1 MSHSPDAAE
10 PIAAVPPIDVPPIDV
25 ALLDITEAVLE
36 RLLAVALAD
45 ADADEVT
52 PPLGASPGW
61 NADRVRWFLAY
72 HRAAA
77 AGLDGPAREKT
88 WAVTTGGTLAGAVR
102 LKAVSAPGTAVG
114 SLALETGIWL
124 RRSLRGR
131 GIGRAALQLV
141 TLQAAATGA
150 AVLTADTATDNAA
163 ARSLLAGLGSTLAAD
178 GTRVTARIPLP

>member
-1 MSHSPDAAE
+1 MSRSPDAAE
-10 PIAAVPPIDVPPIDV
+10 PIDVPPIDV
-25 ALLDITEAVLE
+25 VLVDVTEAVLE
-36 RLLAVALAD
+36 RLLAVARAD

-61 NADRVRWFLAY
+61 NADRVRWFLAH

-77 AGLDGPAREKT
+77 AGLEGPAREKT
-88 WAVTTGGTLAGAVR
+88 WAVAAGGTPAGAVR
-102 LKAVSAPGTAVG
+102 LKAISVPGTAG
-114 SLALETGIWL
+114 SFLVLETGIWL
-124 RRSLRGR
+124 GRSLRGR
-131 GIGRAALQLV
+131 GIGREALRLV

-150 AVLTADTATDNAA
+150 AVLTADTATGNAA

>member
-1 MSHSPDAAE
+1 MSRSPDAAE
-10 PIAAVPPIDVPPIDV
+10 SIAVPPIDFAPVDV

-52 PPLGASPGW
+52 PPLGGSPGW

-77 AGLDGPAREKT
+77 AGLDGPVREKT
-88 WAVTTGGTLAGAVR
+88 WAVAVGGTPAGAVR
-102 LKAVSAPGTAVG
+102 LKAISAPGTIAG
-114 SLALETGIWL
+114 SHVLETGIWL
-124 RRSLRGR
+124 GRSLRGW
-131 GIGRAALQLV
+131 GIGREALRLV
-141 TLQAAATGA
+141 TAQAAATGA
-150 AVLTADTATDNAA
+150 SVLTADTATGNAA
-163 ARSLLAGLGSTLAAD
+163 ARSLLAGLGSTLADD